1 MYVYIYT
8 YIYIVSLILKD
19 KTTVCN
25 VPEFQRL
32 CLKLSEYAQAFKC
45 SIASAPFFPSLWVS
59 SGFLF
64 YFGYKHSKRMK
75 EPNQHG
81 VATSRCLWGG
91 KRPGIFFHSKGQRSK
106 GPVHTS
112 RRSGKMQF
120 NSWAQTGSSLRE
132 KADQRN
138 SIRTSASGKTIL
150 HTSGRNVKSISA
162 PTIKLKRPVTHLQ
175 SGQPC
180 EI

>member
-1 MYVYIYT
+1 MF
-8 YIYIVSLILKD
+8 LNFKD
-19 KTTVCN
+19 YASN
-25 VPEFQRL
+25 
-32 CLKLSEYAQAFKC
+32 CLNMHRPPNT
-45 SIASAPFFPSLWVS
+45 PFLMHLFSPPLWVS

-75 EPNQHG
+75 EANQHG

-91 KRPGIFFHSKGQRSK
+91 KRPAIFFHSKGQRSK
-106 GPVHTS
+106 GTVHTS

-150 HTSGRNVKSISA
+150 HTSGRKVKSISA
-162 PTIKLKRPVTHLQ
+162 Q
-175 SGQPC
+175 Q
-180 EI
+180 